1 MIQSYKQNYKA
12 AEHYDAIVIGSGMGG
27 LSTAAL
33 LSKQGKKVLLLERH
47 YNPGGYTQVFKRKG
61 YEWEVGI
68 HYIGEVH
75 KKHSLLRTL
84 FDYITDGQL
93 KWAEMGEVHDRIVV
107 GDKVYDFLSG
117 KEGFKSKL
125 LEYFP
130 DEEAAIEKFVE
141 LVFKVG
147 KAGNS
152 FFMEKAMPP
161 GVSGEM
167 GEKMRAPFLEYATR
181 STYEVLEE
189 ITDNQE
195 LIQVLTGQFG
205 DYGLPPKRSSF
216 AAHAGLV
223 RHYFDGA
230 NFPIG
235 GAAEIAKNIDAVLE
249 KAGSTFLVNAEVD
262 KVLVEDN
269 KAVGVKMADGK
280 EFRAD
285 AVISAIGITNS
296 YKSLLPEE
304 VFQKH
309 QLEQQLTK
317 VKQASAHL
325 CLYVGLKGTAEELN
339 LSKANY
345 WAHPGDV
352 SHDDCWDRYMADPST
367 PFPLVFISFPSAKDP
382 TWNERYPGKSTI
394 DIVTVMPYH
403 AFEKWEDTRWKNRGE
418 EYEAI
423 KEEYSQRLLDELFK
437 LEPQLRDKVDF
448 YELSTPVSTR
458 HFSNYS
464 KGELYGLDHSPERFK
479 HEFLRPHTPV
489 KNYFLAG
496 QDIVTAGIA
505 GALFSGVLTA
515 SAVTRKNVL
524 DDVIKKT

>member
-1 MIQSYKQNYKA
+1 MIQSYKQNYKVA
-12 AEHYDAIVIGSGMGG
+12 DHYDAIVIGSGMGS

-33 LSKQGKKVLLLERH
+33 LSKDGQKVLVLERH
-47 YNPGGYTQVFKRKG
+47 YNPGGYTQVFKRNG

-75 KKHSLLRTL
+75 KKRSLLRTL
-84 FDYITDGQL
+84 FDHITDGKL
-93 KWAEMGEVHDRIVV
+93 EWAEMESVHDRIVI
-107 GDKVYDFLSG
+107 GDKIYDYVSG
-117 KEGFKSKL
+117 KEGFRQQL
-125 LEYFP
+125 VEYFP
-130 DEEAAIEKFVE
+130 EEEEAIDKFIE
-141 LVFKVG
+141 LVFAVG

-167 GEKMRAPFLEYATR
+167 GEKMREPFLKYAIR
-181 STYEVLEE
+181 STQEVLEE

-205 DYGLPPKRSSF
+205 DYGLPPKKSSF

-235 GAAEIAKNIDAVLE
+235 GAAEIGKNIAAVLE
-249 KAGSTFLVNAEVD
+249 KTGSTILSNAEVTQI
-262 KVLVEDN
+262 LIEDG

-280 EFRAD
+280 EFRAN
-285 AVISAIGITNS
+285 AVISGIGLNNS
-296 YKSLLPEE
+296 YKSLLPQE
-304 VFQKH
+304 VFEKH
-309 QLEQQLTK
+309 ELDKQLTK

-325 CLYVGLKGTAEELN
+325 CLYVGLKGTTEELN
-339 LSKANY
+339 LSTANY

-352 SHDDCWDRYMADPST
+352 DHDACWDRYMEDPSH

-394 DIVTVMPYH
+394 DIVTVAPYD
-403 AFEKWEDTRWKNRGE
+403 AFEKWADLPWKKRGE
-418 EYEAI
+418 EYEAV
-423 KEEYSQRLLDELFK
+423 KEEYSQRLLEELFK

-448 YELSTPVSTR
+448 YELSTPVSTK

-464 KGELYGLDHSPERFK
+464 KGELYGLDHSPERFGY
-479 HEFLRPHTPV
+479 EFLRPHTPI
-489 KNYFLAG
+489 KNYYLAG

-505 GALFSGVLTA
+505 GALFSGVIAA
-515 SAVTRKNVL
+515 SAVTKKNIL
-524 DDVIKKT
+524 DGILKG